1 MKKVVYLYKTYKIYI
16 MKKYLFSLTEDTE
29 KMINYIIAK
38 RALKNVAKPEKL
50 AELLRNLIK
59 EEHERLE

>member
-1 MKKVVYLYKTYKIYI
+1 MR
-16 MKKYLFSLTEDTE
+16 KYLFSLTEETE

-38 RALKNVAKPEKL
+38 RALKNGAKPEKL

-59 EEHERLE
+59 EEYEKNL

>member
-1 MKKVVYLYKTYKIYI
+1 